1 MAGVYLH
8 PQMIEWF
15 NEWQNHPTK
24 MGVTDEVINR
34 QYKRHLV
41 HIDTYYKPI
50 SEIEINWAFFFISFF
65 HHIRDADHEY
75 VHWIHSKLGAE
86 PHLGINDEM
95 IASII
100 DNIRNLDEPFEEK
113 GYAWPEH
120 LMFIIQQNPPK
131 YSSIGWREI
140 VSINWMWDSPFIVK

>member
-65 HHIRDADHEY
+65 HQIRDADQEY
-75 VHWIHSKLGAE
+75 IQWIHSKLGDE
-86 PHLGINDEM
+86 PHLGINNEM

-100 DNIRNLDEPFEEK
+100 DNIRNLDEPFKEK
-113 GYAWPEH
+113 GYAWHEH
-120 LMFIIQQNPPK
+120 LIFIIQQNPPN
-131 YSSIGWREI
+131 YSSIRWREI